1 MNPIR
6 VTPLLFRRIHKWVG
20 LILGLQFVFW
30 TVSGAA
36 MALIDQDAVGGHGG
50 GAGRAEPLSS
60 KAPII
65 APAAAASL
73 GTAQAVTLRP
83 LAGRPVYEFR
93 SRNRVQL
100 ADAVTGNPVVVTATL
115 ARRVVA
121 EQSDAP
127 VRKVTF
133 LRQAN
138 LEAREHDGPMWR
150 VDLDDAEQRSGYVS
164 MQTGQLL
171 ELRGNAWRW
180 WDLFWMFHNM
190 DYVNRTSFN
199 HPLIIFVAF
208 GVLWLSTTGFYLLFK
223 SFRRR
228 DFGWVLPAWRAPG

>member
-1 MNPIR
+1 MKAIR
-6 VTPLLFRRIHKWVG
+6 MTPLLLRRIHKWVG
-20 LILGLQFVFW
+20 LVLGLQFVLW
-30 TVSGAA
+30 TISGAA
-36 MALIDQDAVGGHGG
+36 MALIDQDAVGGHGRG
-50 GAGRAEPLSS
+50 VAHTELLSV
-60 KAPII
+60 KATII
-65 APAAAASL
+65 APAAAAPL
-73 GTAQAVTLRP
+73 GTAEAVTLRP
-83 LAGRPVYEFR
+83 VAGRPVYEFR

-100 ADAVTGNPVVVTATL
+100 ADAVTGKPVVVSAAL

-121 EQSDAP
+121 ERSDAP

-138 LEAREHDGPMWR
+138 LETREHEGPMWR

-164 MQTGQLL
+164 VQTGRLL
-171 ELRGNAWRW
+171 ELRGNAWRC
-180 WDLFWMFHNM
+180 WDFFWMFHNM

-223 SFRRR
+223 SFKRR
-228 DFGWVLPAWRAPG
+228 DFRWVLPTPRAPR